1 MHWLELHIDTTH
13 DGLDPV
19 TALLSSLGIDN
30 VMIDDEEEFR
40 SFLEETR
47 PHWDYVDEALER
59 EMRGKSRVTF
69 YLLAG
74 GGPDRPTGA
83 EGVPQRLRHTPAHAG
98 KRPGRGLGDQLEAVL

>member
-47 PHWDYVDEALER
+47 PHWDMWTR
-59 EMRGKSRVTF
+59 RWSGRC
-69 YLLAG
+69 
-74 GGPDRPTGA
+74 GA
-83 EGVPQRLRHTPAHAG
+83 SPA
-98 KRPGRGLGDQLEAVL
+98 

>member
-74 GGPDRPTGA
+74 DAGLA
-83 EGVPQRLRHTPAHAG
+83 KLASPA
-98 KRPGRGLGDQLEAVL
+98 KR

>member
-74 GGPDRPTGA
+74 DAGLAKLA
-83 EGVPQRLRHTPAHAG
+83 ERLRHTPAHAG

>member
-47 PHWDYVDEALER
+47 PHWDYVDEALSGR
-59 EMRGKSRVTF
+59 C
-69 YLLAG
+69 
-74 GGPDRPTGA
+74 GA
-83 EGVPQRLRHTPAHAG
+83 SPA
-98 KRPGRGLGDQLEAVL
+98 

>member
-47 PHWDYVDEALER
+47 P
-59 EMRGKSRVTF
+59 
-69 YLLAG
+69 
-74 GGPDRPTGA
+74 TGIMWTRRWSGRCGA
-83 EGVPQRLRHTPAHAG
+83 SPA
-98 KRPGRGLGDQLEAVL
+98 